1 MDAGDPI
8 SYLVLEEGTPVLSRD
23 GEEIGTVEHVL
34 ADEDADVFD
43 GLVVDVGGGHRFA
56 DAPLVEAIHER
67 AVILALDGSEA
78 AALPDPEPN
87 PATME
92 SGPED
97 TVPDDLRDKLRR
109 AWDWISG
116 NY

>member
-1 MDAGDPI
+1 VDAGDPI
-8 SYLVLEEGTPVLSRD
+8 SYLVLEEGTPVLASD
-23 GEEIGTVEHVL
+23 GAEVGTVEHVL

-43 GLVVDVGGGHRFA
+43 GLVVKVGGGHRFA
-56 DAPLVEAIHER
+56 DAPLVEAIPER
-67 AVILALDGSEA
+67 AVFLAVDRAEA
-78 AALPDPEPN
+78 EGLPDPEAN
-87 PATME
+87 PATLE